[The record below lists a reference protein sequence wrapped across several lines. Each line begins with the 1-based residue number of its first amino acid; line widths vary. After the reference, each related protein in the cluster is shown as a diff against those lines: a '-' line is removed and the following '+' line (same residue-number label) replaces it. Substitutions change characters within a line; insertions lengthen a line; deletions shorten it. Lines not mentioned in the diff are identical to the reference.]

1 MWFGRCPCAS
11 NRRKQKLTIT
21 WMRTSNRSKA
31 VTAKS
36 EGRSAYEPAGL
47 IQTSRQAVHPPGV
60 QSHRFTLA
68 LHQKTLMTVSPCCPL
83 PRGSPTLPC
92 EWESKPVS
100 AKLLTVEKPNQRN
113 TNKKLKWHSE
123 QQKQNRVR
131 ESFMGTI
138 NYKHSTSFFIRS
150 ELSKHTESAS
160 VG

>member
-1 MWFGRCPCAS
+1 MWFGKCPCAS

-100 AKLLTVEKPNQRN
+100 AKLFSLWRNRTRETQTKSSSDTVNNRN
-113 TNKKLKWHSE
+113 KIESVSHLWVQSITNTAQAFSSG
-123 QQKQNRVR
+123 QSCQNTLNLPV
-131 ESFMGTI
+131 
-138 NYKHSTSFFIRS
+138 
-150 ELSKHTESAS
+150 
-160 VG
+160 